1 MPSTNTT
8 FDSLLHPTIFD
19 FVMITFIGC
28 PSTMWSDLLLT
39 ECTLAV
45 FDSIC
50 ISIVRTS
57 AQKSAQAHT
66 ATAGAAGVD
75 ADGGDDMSPTTGP
88 FLSQGAMPNSPSLQR
103 PRRDPARVQNEFL
116 EDNAHAAQD
125 LFDFM
130 KVDRERGG
138 GNNQVVGVVG
148 RPPAWTRGEKHL
160 TWSSSST
167 ALVGLDPQYSVAD

>member
-28 PSTMWSDLLLT
+28 PSIMWSDLLLT

-88 FLSQGAMPNSPSLQR
+88 FLSQGAMPGSPPLR
-103 PRRDPARVQNEFL
+103 RHRRDPARVQNEFL
-116 EDNAHAAQD
+116 EDNAQAAQD

-130 KVDRERGG
+130 KVDRERAGG
-138 GNNQVVGVVG
+138 TDVVG
-148 RPPAWTRGEKHL
+148 RPPAWTRGDKHL
-160 TWSSSST
+160 TWSST
-167 ALVGLDPQYSVAD
+167 AHVGLDQAGLDPQYSVAD